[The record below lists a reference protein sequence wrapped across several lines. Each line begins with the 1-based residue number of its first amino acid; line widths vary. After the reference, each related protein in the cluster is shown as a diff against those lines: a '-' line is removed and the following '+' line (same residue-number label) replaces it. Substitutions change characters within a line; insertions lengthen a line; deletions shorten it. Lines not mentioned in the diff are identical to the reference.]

1 LDADAATV
9 GQVLDNPAR
18 SRSERKGPEQLIVDV
33 WGDPAQGSQVVLL
46 PPESEA

>member
-1 LDADAATV
+1 
-9 GQVLDNPAR
+9 
-18 SRSERKGPEQLIVDV
+18 QLIVDV

>member
-1 LDADAATV
+1 
-9 GQVLDNPAR
+9 
-18 SRSERKGPEQLIVDV
+18 DV